1 MNKKALVKESVRGII
16 EYVLKEG
23 SIDDR
28 YQGKNRAMEGTLAHQ
43 KLQKLNE
50 DIYGNYN
57 KEVKLEEEF
66 IIDDISLIIEGR
78 ADGIIIDDDRVY
90 IEEIKSTFRDLIYID
105 EDYNDLHWAQGK
117 FYAYIYAL
125 QNKLNEIYI
134 KLSYFQIETEEVKVS
149 TKSFKLRN

>member
-1 MNKKALVKESVRGII
+1 M
-16 EYVLKEG
+16 
-23 SIDDR
+23 
-28 YQGKNRAMEGTLAHQ
+28 
-43 KLQKLNE
+43 
-50 DIYGNYN
+50 
-57 KEVKLEEEF
+57 EEEF

-134 KLSYFQIETEEVKVS
+134 KLSYFQIETEEA
-149 TKSFKLRN
+149 KSFDKKFQIKELEEFVYNILNEYKND